1 MAKAGKKA
9 RSTKHERLERHERRF
24 FPSSTTPTA
33 VVGALG
39 GLGALAMGG
48 GFWAQWG
55 RVLFAANEESLPFGW
70 WMLAGGAVLLGIA
83 IWVGTSG
90 EALLRVGDGGV
101 GVERGGFFG
110 TLPLRRIP
118 WHAVESVAYDGASAT
133 IVMRGRDESG
143 SELVISARL
152 KSQPQAAAW
161 IVREARERVPAVL
174 DVGEVAL
181 GEARTDAGES
191 LTLDPVQVVGK
202 RCAASGTIIA
212 FEPDARVCP
221 KCERIYHKDH
231 VPAACACGAPLSAR
245 ADAGEG
251 VEIESAHAD
260 TQTAAP

>member
-1 MAKAGKKA
+1 MGKAGKKA
-9 RSTKHERLERHERRF
+9 KSTKHERHERHERRF
-24 FPSSTTPTA
+24 FPNSTTPTG

-55 RVLFAANEESLPFGW
+55 RVLFSTGEESLSFGW
-70 WMLAGGAVLLGIA
+70 WLLAGGAVLLGIA

-90 EALLRVGDGGV
+90 EPLLRVGDGGV

-118 WHAVESVAYDGASAT
+118 WHGVESVVYDGASGS
-133 IVMRGRDESG
+133 IVTRGRDEG
-143 SELVISARL
+143 GGDLVIGARL

-161 IVREARERVPAVL
+161 IVREARERVPGVLTGGEIALAVPR
-174 DVGEVAL
+174 A
-181 GEARTDAGES
+181 DAGES

-212 FEPDARVCP
+212 FEPDAHVCP
-221 KCERIYHKDH
+221 RCERVYHKAH
-231 VPAACACGAPLSAR
+231 VPPSCACGASLASASTLSEDR
-245 ADAGEG
+245 SEEPGQGDAA
-251 VEIESAHAD
+251 S
-260 TQTAAP
+260 AAP